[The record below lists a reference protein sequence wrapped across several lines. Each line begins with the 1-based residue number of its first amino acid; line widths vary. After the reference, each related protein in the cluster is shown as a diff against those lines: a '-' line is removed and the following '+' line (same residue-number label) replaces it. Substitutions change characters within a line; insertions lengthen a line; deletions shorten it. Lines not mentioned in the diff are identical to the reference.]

1 MANVRDVA
9 DQLREGRRKGAP
21 EPAPVVV
28 EPVIGRDDHRPFLG
42 ESDVPVVHRLTRYA
56 PGEEDGPGEFHRL
69 KPGDLAEVE
78 RIFVFSHGWVP
89 GSKTDADLLYAT
101 EGEVVTAW
109 DARLSN
115 AHGETLVE
123 AYVPLLD
130 ALARRDPEAAVLW
143 FSWVDQS
150 GTDTGLFSARNS
162 LHATSVNGR
171 RLAIGLADLIGE
183 GSPQVH
189 LIGHSHGCIV
199 STHAAL
205 SLRRRPEQLTLL
217 DCPEDWFSRSG
228 GAAGL
233 LNHLLPRLQP
243 GRAAGSTFVD
253 AYASMFGKAYH
264 DEPGLAD
271 VVDVRLP
278 LQRRPEDDVRSP
290 VSYNHHY
297 AVVWYAQTVAD
308 PEAAAG
314 YAWSRLNGHQP
325 TELAAGYLVTGSG
338 RLVRL
343 AEHRPNSD
351 GEAYVVESLINAVTE
366 LTPRNPDVLV
376 SMELG
381 EDALMIEFDYDIKRG
396 GKDTRFEA
404 AVNRT
409 LAFSA
414 SPRYHV
420 PSRGRF
426 LRLPEGGSVLLQF
439 RLVDGGMMDSA
450 TIGRLRVVR
459 APDQPRNLN
468 DLEAMQVSAALGAA
482 AGIVLTLAAVGV
494 WSGARAIVRSLS
506 RD

>member
-1 MANVRDVA
+1 MATLWDVA
-9 DQLREGRRKGAP
+9 DQLRRGRRGPASQSAP
-21 EPAPVVV
+21 AAEPI
-28 EPVIGRDDHRPFLG
+28 IGRDDHRPFLG
-42 ESDVPVVHRLTRYA
+42 ESDVPLAQRLTRYS
-56 PGEEDGPGEFHRL
+56 PGETDGPGEFRRL
-69 KPGDLAEVE
+69 KAGDLADVE
-78 RIFVFSHGWVP
+78 RVYVFTHGWVP

-109 DARLSN
+109 DPRLSN
-115 AHGETLVE
+115 VNGETLVE

-130 ALARRDPEAAVLW
+130 ALARRDPDAAVLW

-171 RLAIGLADLIGE
+171 RLAIALADLIGD

-243 GRAAGSTFVD
+243 GRGAGSTFVD

-278 LQRRPEDDVRSP
+278 PVRRPEDDVRTP

-297 AVVWYAQTVAD
+297 AVVWYSQTVAD
-308 PEAAAG
+308 PEAKAG
-314 YAWSRLNGHQP
+314 YAWSRLNGFEP
-325 TELAAGYLVTGSG
+325 EDLDAGYLVTGSG

-343 AEHRPNSD
+343 AEHEPNGD
-351 GEAYVVESLINAVTE
+351 AEAYVVESLINTVTE
-366 LTPRNPDVLV
+366 LTPRNPDMFV

-381 EDALMIEFDYDIKRG
+381 EDAVMIEFDYDLKRG
-396 GKDTRFEA
+396 GKNTLFEA

-409 LAFSA
+409 LAFTA

-426 LRLPEGGSVLLQF
+426 LRLPAGGSVQVQF
-439 RLVDGGMMDSA
+439 RLVDGGLMDSA

-459 APDQPRNLN
+459 APRQPRNLN
-468 DLEAMQVSAALGAA
+468 DLEAMQVSALLGAA
-482 AGIVLTLAAVGV
+482 AGVVVTLAAF
-494 WSGARAIVRSLS
+494 GAVSAVRGLVRGLS
-506 RD
+506 SD